1 MAGHSRSKNGVA
13 SLAHSRSKNGVASLA
28 YVSRPSRL
36 GKHRASLVGMPGT
49 RPRLSGW
56 ILLDRAHGMDSSAFR
71 AFGRVRDTEGDHAM
85 LHQNSVFHGL
95 LKLVPWHKLERSV
108 EKHGADERSRKLT
121 TKRHL
126 TALLYGQFSGAI
138 GLREIVGG
146 MASHETRLY
155 HLGAAPVKRS
165 TMSDANRDRSWQIF
179 SELFN
184 EMLGQVHRGLRRAA
198 GEAVLLI
205 ASWR

>member
-1 MAGHSRSKNGVA
+1 
-13 SLAHSRSKNGVASLA
+13 
-28 YVSRPSRL
+28 
-36 GKHRASLVGMPGT
+36 
-49 RPRLSGW
+49 
-56 ILLDRAHGMDSSAFR
+56 
-71 AFGRVRDTEGDHAM
+71 M

-165 TMSDANRDRSWQIF
+165 ALPPQPGVGDIF
-179 SELFN
+179 NQCVWSQGAYHL
-184 EMLGQVHRGLRRAA
+184 
-198 GEAVLLI
+198 
-205 ASWR
+205 